1 MHPRFS
7 ISVDQPRDLV
17 RIVLTGLFMPED
29 MSDFLEARR
38 NAHEQLACPPGQH
51 VTLTDLRAIKILPQE
66 AVVAW
71 CAHLTDPKTRVRR
84 LAFVVGPTL
93 VLSQLMRAL
102 AGRDCRNTRC
112 FADPAE
118 AEAWLLEDALYRA
131 KALGRNRIEANLLLS
146 PSQGEPRAAA

>member
-7 ISVDQPRDLV
+7 ITVDQPRDLV

-38 NAHEQLACPPGQH
+38 NAHKKLACRPGQH
-51 VTLTDLRAIKILPQE
+51 VTLTDLRAIKILPQQ

-84 LAFVVGPTL
+84 LAFVVGLTL
-93 VLSQLMRAL
+93 VRSQLMRAL
-102 AGRDCRNTRC
+102 AGRDCGHTRC
-112 FADPAE
+112 FDDLAE
-118 AEAWLLEDALYRA
+118 AEAWLLEDDQAA
-131 KALGRNRIEANLLLS
+131 G
-146 PSQGEPRAAA
+146 AAAARRRPSSNLVDPPAPFLQ